1 MSLSLSESQAVNEM
15 AKVLYNF
22 LPGNP
27 HPYADQSVSFKG
39 IAYEMGLMDFWP
51 RGSKTPAITTLL
63 EKTLDIKRD
72 LFCNLL
78 LEIVRRGI
86 KYTNNQ
92 ITREEIEELNQLIE
106 KVGFKIPELWDSDF
120 MTSLPSEAKTP
131 SEKTKKVNKEDLKRL
146 EEELIRI
153 SEIKDQSRGFA
164 FERYL
169 NECSGCLILSLEA
182 LSGL

>member
-1 MSLSLSESQAVNEM
+1 M
-15 AKVLYNF
+15 A
-22 LPGNP
+22 
-27 HPYADQSVSFKG
+27 S
-39 IAYEMGLMDFWP
+39 
-51 RGSKTPAITTLL
+51 GSKTPAITTLL

-106 KVGFKIPELWDSDF
+106 KVGFKIPELWDSEF
-120 MTSLPSEAKTP
+120 LTSFPSEVKTP
-131 SEKTKKVNKEDLKRL
+131 SEKSKKVNKEDLKRL
-146 EEELIRI
+146 ERELIRI

-169 NECSGCLILSLEA
+169 NELFRLFDLEPRSSFRIVGEQIDGSIQLDGQTYLVEA
-182 LSGL
+182 KWQNKQTGQADLLTFKGK